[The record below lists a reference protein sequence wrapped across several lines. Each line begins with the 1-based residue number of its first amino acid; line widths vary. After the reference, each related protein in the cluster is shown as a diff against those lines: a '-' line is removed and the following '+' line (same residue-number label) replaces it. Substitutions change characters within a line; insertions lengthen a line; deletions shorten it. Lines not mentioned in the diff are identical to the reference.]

1 MKARRQ
7 QQQQQSNS
15 FISREMSLRSF
26 LTHLFLFRG
35 PWSLWM
41 TMQLVLRHG
50 DVTGAETIVLFQTVG
65 QCPGQV
71 LSSGLRYDSFAVRS
85 KVQCAALCLPDFSCR
100 SFLFNRDE
108 GLCYLGSQAAFANCS
123 NMDPAPPGLQHFD
136 MVTFS
141 FRHGNV
147 SFFVELR
154 GFVFGGGV
162 GWRIGVRLYFVSI
175 FGQWITTVA

>member
-1 MKARRQ
+1 MTFWDKNLMTARRQ

-15 FISREMSLRSF
+15 SISREMSLRSL

-41 TMQLVLRHG
+41 TMQLVLRHR
-50 DVTGAETIVLFQTVG
+50 DITGAETIVLFQTVG

-136 MVTFS
+136 MVTFP

-147 SFFVELR
+147 SFFS
-154 GFVFGGGV
+154 FF
-162 GWRIGVRLYFVSI
+162 F
-175 FGQWITTVA
+175 FFFF